1 MTPNARATAH
11 QRVPV
16 GRCGVALPVFPKN
29 SQIFIIAR
37 AIITVNTV
45 YKKLCLPSIYRR
57 QREFGVFGHFH
68 LFSVQMEMGPSQPSY
83 LLDNLN
89 PGGKYLLEI
98 IIDTILGGDQSES
111 TMANFTLGTPRS
123 TAITTTLPH
132 AFCRMSPLGAFT
144 SSSLFYLFYKERRD
158 DDVRVRLEKS
168 SFFSRLFFAPLS
180 VFLTTPL
187 KVS

>member
-1 MTPNARATAH
+1 
-11 QRVPV
+11 
-16 GRCGVALPVFPKN
+16 
-29 SQIFIIAR
+29 
-37 AIITVNTV
+37 
-45 YKKLCLPSIYRR
+45 
-57 QREFGVFGHFH
+57 
-68 LFSVQMEMGPSQPSY
+68 MEMGPSQPSY
-83 LLDNLN
+83 LLDNLY
-89 PGGKYLLEI
+89 PGGKYLVEI